1 MRMSYS
7 YVKKKLN
14 EPQTIQIGK
23 NNVAA
28 KQAILNKT
36 QDLENQVSLNSSYT
50 ILILLCVLIVVF
62 VSVVYIRGKNNR
74 AR

>member
-1 MRMSYS
+1 MSYS

-23 NNVAA
+23 NNLAT
-28 KQAILNKT
+28 KHAILNKT
-36 QDLENQVSLNSSYT
+36 QDLENQVNLNSSYT
-50 ILILLCVLIVVF
+50 ILILFCVLIVVSGT
-62 VSVVYIRGKNNR
+62 VIYIRRRNNR

>member
-1 MRMSYS
+1 MSYS

-23 NNVAA
+23 NNVAT